1 MSKNYELVSKEILDG
16 LKEYKEFII
25 ENYFDFEDKILGLKE
40 KIEESK
46 KENRLLKLGIV
57 GEVKSGKSSF
67 LNALLFDGKEI
78 LPKASTPMTAA
89 LTKISYSEN
98 TSAKIIFYSEED
110 WGIVEKFSKEYDEE
124 YNRFLKKFKK
134 KDSKELREVF
144 NESVSLRLLSCKE
157 LTEMFY
163 KYDSELIGYLGKE
176 KELKINDIDKEMKEY
191 VGANGKFTPIVK
203 YVELKINNDDI
214 KDIEIVDTPG
224 INDPIISRGETT
236 KKFLGECDIV
246 FLLSYAGQFL
256 TQNDIEFICEAL
268 PNEGI
273 KKAEI
278 VCSKFDSGMLDDNK
292 SKSIKSARN
301 SSISIYS
308 KQAEE
313 NIRKIEK
320 NKFNFSLLEKI
331 EDSLPPNFISSI
343 LYSCANKIKNNQACS
358 EEEKHILK
366 RLEKQFSDFDKN
378 DFRML
383 LSLSGINAMR
393 KKIYAIKNEKEVI
406 IEEKNKELLSINKKI
421 LSNILEKMKVRTL
434 NNKEN
439 LETCDKN
446 ELEKK
451 LETLQSKVNS
461 IKKEINNIF
470 KNAEVDAERILNII
484 CTNIDKEINNYQD
497 IEIKENTKIEH
508 HTYRSGFLNLKKN
521 YEKNEIIYYTA
532 SVSDVISN
540 IRAYIVRIKEYSN
553 EEFNKVIN
561 IEKLEDYI
569 KDVIV
574 GAFDLSQKKFNENDI
589 LLPLEI
595 VIKKIKIPK
604 IEIEVSEFESMI
616 ISEFSSATVEGNE
629 INKLHLKEIQVLGE
643 VSKKIKEE
651 IDKCQKSI
659 NKVMDEQSDTF
670 VENIVNQLKKNI
682 ETLEKQLCDKENMI
696 KKYDLLYKK
705 LCEYKKMIDEM
716 EI

>member
-1 MSKNYELVSKEILDG
+1 
-16 LKEYKEFII
+16 
-25 ENYFDFEDKILGLKE
+25 
-40 KIEESK
+40 
-46 KENRLLKLGIV
+46 
-57 GEVKSGKSSF
+57 
-67 LNALLFDGKEI
+67 
-78 LPKASTPMTAA
+78 
-89 LTKISYSEN
+89 
-98 TSAKIIFYSEED
+98 
-110 WGIVEKFSKEYDEE
+110 
-124 YNRFLKKFKK
+124 
-134 KDSKELREVF
+134 
-144 NESVSLRLLSCKE
+144 
-157 LTEMFY
+157 
-163 KYDSELIGYLGKE
+163 
-176 KELKINDIDKEMKEY
+176 
-191 VGANGKFTPIVK
+191 
-203 YVELKINNDDI
+203 
-214 KDIEIVDTPG
+214 
-224 INDPIISRGETT
+224 
-236 KKFLGECDIV
+236 
-246 FLLSYAGQFL
+246 
-256 TQNDIEFICEAL
+256 
-268 PNEGI
+268 
-273 KKAEI
+273 
-278 VCSKFDSGMLDDNK
+278 
-292 SKSIKSARN
+292 
-301 SSISIYS
+301 
-308 KQAEE
+308 
-313 NIRKIEK
+313 
-320 NKFNFSLLEKI
+320 
-331 EDSLPPNFISSI
+331 
-343 LYSCANKIKNNQACS
+343 
-358 EEEKHILK
+358 
-366 RLEKQFSDFDKN
+366 
-378 DFRML
+378 ML